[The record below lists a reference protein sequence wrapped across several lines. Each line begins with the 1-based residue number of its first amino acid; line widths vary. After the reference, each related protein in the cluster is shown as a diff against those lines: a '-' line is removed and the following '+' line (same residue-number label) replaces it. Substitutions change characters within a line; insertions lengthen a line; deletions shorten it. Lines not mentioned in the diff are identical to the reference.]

1 MALDA
6 RPQLQKLLA
15 ASPMQRELSQYL
27 RGQLEKERDQYEAA
41 AASEFSRGRINM
53 LRDVIDFIED
63 R

>member
-6 RPQLQKLLA
+6 RPTLQKLLA

-27 RGQLEKERDQYEAA
+27 RGQLEKERDQFEATS
-41 AASEFSRGRINM
+41 ASEFLRGRINM